1 MHSESR
7 REFLKQLGAAAAF
20 VLATRG
26 AGALAESDEKRAF
39 EFLIVG
45 DSIVW
50 GQGLAEKDKFCSL
63 TADWLRKEV
72 FAGRRDVD
80 LKMKAHSGSTL
91 RFHTV
96 EAEKYKSA
104 GRDEAYPYAP
114 ELTVSFPSIW
124 KQIEVAAGEYHA
136 AGNARGADLIM
147 LSGGIN
153 DITISKVLDPF
164 GDNSKLPGEI
174 EKYCGNGLFDV
185 LDHAAENHPNA
196 LIAVV
201 GYFPMLSPK
210 TPSGKL
216 LNVWLESMR
225 FPRFAKPIANNGI
238 VRPLFFNKLRRKSIA
253 RSRIWIDES
262 NKSQQAA
269 VDRLNA
275 KFARPRAVFIKS
287 PITEDTCFETPNT
300 LLFRM
305 NKNGVVEDPLYRE
318 RLAECHEAL
327 PALKASTHID
337 YSLRLCE
344 IATAGH
350 PNAAGSRAYA
360 EAIKTQLAPL
370 PALASP
376 PNSFQTSLQI
386 AIL

>member
-1 MHSESR
+1 MYNAVHRGKRMRSESR
-7 REFLKQLGAAAAF
+7 REFLKQLGTAAAF

-39 EFLIVG
+39 EFLVVG
-45 DSIVW
+45 DSIIW

-91 RFHTV
+91 RFHKD
-96 EAEKYKSA
+96 EAEKYKKA
-104 GRDEAYPYAP
+104 GRDESYSYDP

-124 KQIEVAAGEYHA
+124 KQIEVAAQEYRA
-136 AGNARGADLIM
+136 AGNAKGADLIM

-164 GDNSKLPGEI
+164 GDNRKLPGVI
-174 EKYCGNGLFDV
+174 EKYCGDGLVDV
-185 LDHAAENHPNA
+185 LDHAAEIHPNA

-210 TPSGKL
+210 TSGSQLMNVL
-216 LNVWLESMR
+216 LEKNG
-225 FPRFAKPIANNGI
+225 FPRFAKPVANNAVVRLFFFDKLRKKGI
-238 VRPLFFNKLRRKSIA
+238 V

-262 NKSQQAA
+262 NKNQQVA

-275 KFARPRAVFIKS
+275 KYGRHRAIFIKS
-287 PITEDTCFETPNT
+287 PITEDTCFGTPNT
-300 LLFRM
+300 LVFRM
-305 NKNGVVEDPLYRE
+305 NKNGSLEDPLYRE
-318 RLAECHEAL
+318 RVAVCYETL
-327 PALKASTHID
+327 PALKAATHID
-337 YSLRLCE
+337 YSRHLCE

-360 EAIKTQLAPL
+360 EVIKSAIMPVLR
-370 PALASP
+370 
-376 PNSFQTSLQI
+376 
-386 AIL
+386 